1 MSAKEDV
8 NKFVAPL
15 LHWSKGVDRRLA
27 WKGGTAYEV
36 WLSEILLQQT
46 RLEQGRPYY
55 DRFLAAFPNIQ
66 ALAAA
71 DISEI
76 LLQWQG
82 LGYYAR
88 ARNLHKAAGQVM
100 ARHGGEFPSNYADIL
115 ALSGVGA
122 YTAAAIS
129 SFVFG
134 LPYAVVDGN
143 VYRVLSRFFGVDL
156 PIDTG
161 KGQLYFAE
169 LAQRLLDKSAPADYN
184 QAIMDFG
191 ALVCTPKAA
200 RCVVCPLQADC
211 VAYKE
216 QKIQFLPFKAK
227 KIRRRSRYFFYFVY
241 LFEEKV
247 YLHRRAAG
255 DIWEGLHD
263 FPVFEADA
271 LLAVDEAMA
280 FAPFKPE
287 DAVLL
292 GFSNAFKQ
300 VLTHQDIHAIFINIV
315 LASPLKLVSSNGEAV
330 RSDIFAVDCA
340 ALGDYAQPKL
350 ILDYWQQ
357 RAQFMLPYN

>member
-1 MSAKEDV
+1 MLADEEEK
-8 NKFVAPL
+8 KFVAPL
-15 LHWSKGVDRRLA
+15 LDWSKSVDRQLA

-55 DRFLAAFPNIQ
+55 DRFLAAFPTVQ

-71 DISEI
+71 DISEV

-88 ARNLHKAAGQVM
+88 ARNLHKAAREVM
-100 ARHGGEFPSNYADIL
+100 ERHGGEFPTTYAEIL

-161 KGQLYFAE
+161 KGQAFFAK
-169 LAQRLLDKSAPADYN
+169 LAQRLLDKNAPADYN

-200 RCVVCPLQADC
+200 RCGRCPLQGDC
-211 VAYKE
+211 VALRT
-216 QKIQFLPFKAK
+216 QKIQFLPVKAK
-227 KIRRRSRYFFYFVY
+227 KISRRSRYFYYFVY
-241 LFEEKV
+241 LFEDKV
-247 YLHRRAAG
+247 YLRHRPAG

-263 FPVFEADA
+263 FPAFEAA
-271 LLAVDEAMA
+271 SLLPVDEAII
-280 FAPFKPE
+280 FAPFQPQG
-287 DAVLL
+287 AMLL
-292 GFSNAFKQ
+292 GFSDAFKQ
-300 VLTHQDIHAIFINIV
+300 VLTHQDIHAVFVNLF
-315 LASPLKLVSSNGEAV
+315 LAAPLTLD
-330 RSDIFAVDCA
+330 RSDIFSVSCDKIS
-340 ALGDYAQPKL
+340 DYAQPKL
-350 ILDYWQQ
+350 ILDYWQ
-357 RAQFMLPYN
+357 RRRQFMLPYA